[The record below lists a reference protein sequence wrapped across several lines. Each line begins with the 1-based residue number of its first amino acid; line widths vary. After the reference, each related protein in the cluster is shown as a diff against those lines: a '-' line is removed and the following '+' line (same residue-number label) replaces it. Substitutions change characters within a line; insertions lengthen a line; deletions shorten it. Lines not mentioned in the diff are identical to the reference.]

1 MQMTE
6 CVLGIDTSN
15 YKTSAALVDLSGR
28 IIADSRELLKVKKG
42 ERGLRQ
48 SEALFQ
54 HVENLP
60 RILDEV
66 YRATEGA
73 EVVKDAFEIR
83 AVCASVKPRPA
94 EGSYMPCFNA
104 GRTAGR
110 VIARALSV
118 PYFETSHQEGHIAAI
133 EGSLGFELPQD
144 FLSLH
149 LSGGTCELLKV
160 HRARTGYDIEIV
172 GGSKDISFGQ
182 VIDRVGVAL
191 GMEFPSGVFMDE
203 MALKASKLTY
213 KPLLTGVRV
222 SESWFNLSGLETQ
235 AQRAVENSGSASGFD
250 SYALI
255 LELFD
260 RITACTEK
268 MIEQAKKAY
277 GLKTVLFA
285 GGVSS
290 SRYISEK
297 LMRYSKDMGYE
308 FYFGDQ
314 SLSSDNAVGT
324 ARIGARLFNL

>member
-1 MQMTE
+1 M
-6 CVLGIDTSN
+6 
-15 YKTSAALVDLSGR
+15 
-28 IIADSRELLKVKKG
+28 
-42 ERGLRQ
+42 
-48 SEALFQ
+48 
-54 HVENLP
+54 ENLP
-60 RILDEV
+60 HVLDNV
-66 YRATEGA
+66 YRSLSGSSI
-73 EVVKDAFEIR
+73 K
-83 AVCASVKPRPA
+83 AVCVSVKPRPA

-104 GRTAGR
+104 GRTAGQI
-110 VIARALSV
+110 IAGALSV
-118 PYFETSHQEGHIAAI
+118 PLYETSHQEGHIAAI

-203 MALKASKLTY
+203 MAIKASKLTY

-235 AQRAVENSGSASGFD
+235 AQRAVENSGSAAGFD
-250 SYALI
+250 SSALI

-268 MIEQAKKAY
+268 MIEQAKKTY

-324 ARIGARLFNL
+324 ARIGVRLFNL

>member
-60 RILDEV
+60 HVLDNV
-66 YRATEGA
+66 YRSLSGS
-73 EVVKDAFEIR
+73 EVK
-83 AVCASVKPRPA
+83 AVCVSVKPRPA

-104 GRTAGR
+104 GSSAGK
-110 VIARALSV
+110 ILAGALSV
-118 PYFETSHQEGHIAAI
+118 PLYETSHQEGHIAAI

-203 MALKASKLTY
+203 MAVKASKLTY

-222 SESWFNLSGLETQ
+222 SESCFNLSGLETQ
-235 AQRAVENSGSASGFD
+235 AQRAVENSGSAAGFD
-250 SYALI
+250 SSALI

-297 LMRYSKDMGYE
+297 LIRYSKDKGYE

>member
-60 RILDEV
+60 HVLDNV
-66 YRATEGA
+66 YRSLSGS
-73 EVVKDAFEIR
+73 EVK
-83 AVCASVKPRPA
+83 AVCVSVKPRPA

-104 GRTAGR
+104 GRTAGQ
-110 VIARALSV
+110 ILAGALSV
-118 PYFETSHQEGHIAAI
+118 PLYQTSHQEGHIAAI

-203 MALKASKLTY
+203 MAVKATDLAY
-213 KPLLTGVRV
+213 EPLLTGVKV

-235 AQRAVENSGSASGFD
+235 AQRAVENSGSAAGFD
-250 SYALI
+250 SSALM

-297 LMRYSKDMGYE
+297 LMRYSKDKGYE